1 VAQAKSRGMSAVFEA
16 HQRLLALLPVRTH
29 EHKYIA
35 PAREERDDD
44 ETRRERIRELVA
56 KGVKK
61 RHIPAILGIS
71 RTAVQKHL
79 RAIKRGK

>member
-1 VAQAKSRGMSAVFEA
+1 MIS
-16 HQRLLALLPVRTH
+16 
-29 EHKYIA
+29 
-35 PAREERDDD
+35 

-61 RHIPAILGIS
+61 RHIPAILNIS